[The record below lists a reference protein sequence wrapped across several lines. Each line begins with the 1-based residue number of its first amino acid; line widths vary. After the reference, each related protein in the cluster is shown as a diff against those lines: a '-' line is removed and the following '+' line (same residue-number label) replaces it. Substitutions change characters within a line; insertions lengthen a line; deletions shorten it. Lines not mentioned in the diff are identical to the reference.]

1 VSKHEFDDQF
11 FFAHDST
18 MSANKFRT
26 PNLLSFGKMK
36 CSLGLIVIISD
47 ILKLFSQ
54 YVLQSNV
61 RLTKSEHVNCVKV
74 TTVENRV
81 INM

>member
-1 VSKHEFDDQF
+1 MCQRGITQSC
-11 FFAHDST
+11 T
-18 MSANKFRT
+18 MPANKFRT

-36 CSLGLIVIISD
+36 CSLGFIVIISK
-47 ILKLFSQ
+47 IIFSI
-54 YVLQSNV
+54 LQSNV
-61 RLTKSEHVNCVKV
+61 RLTESEHVNCVKV

>member
-1 VSKHEFDDQF
+1 
-11 FFAHDST
+11 
-18 MSANKFRT
+18 MPANKFRT

-36 CSLGLIVIISD
+36 CSVDFIVIISD
-47 ILKLFSQ
+47 ILKIIFSI
-54 YVLQSNV
+54 LESNV
-61 RLTKSEHVNCVKV
+61 RLTESEHVNCVKV